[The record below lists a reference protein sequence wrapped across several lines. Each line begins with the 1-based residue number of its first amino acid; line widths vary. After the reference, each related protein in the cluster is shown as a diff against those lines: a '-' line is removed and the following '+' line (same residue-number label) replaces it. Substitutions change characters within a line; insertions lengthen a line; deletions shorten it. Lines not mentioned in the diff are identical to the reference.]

1 MQRSHALV
9 MGGSIA
15 GLLAAR
21 VLTDHFDR
29 VTLIEKDRLPGGAAQ
44 RKGVPQGRHVHTLLS
59 KGWNVIKHYFP
70 DIDAPGEDGITPV
83 DWPHALCWF
92 HYGGY
97 KPRMESDIYAVMASR
112 PYVEWQIRRRVL
124 ALPGLTVL
132 QECRVRD
139 LVASPDRRRIA
150 GVRIQQ
156 KGEAEET
163 LTADLIVDATGRGSR
178 SPKWLAALG
187 YGRPDEHEIDIDFM
201 YTSRLYRRKPG
212 ALGGAKAAYM
222 LPAPPH
228 GGKRAGALCSIEND
242 TWLVTLGGWLGEP
255 APQDESEFLDFART
269 LPAQDLYHAI
279 KDAEPLT
286 GLAIHRFPSNLRR
299 RYEAMKRFPDG
310 YVVLGDAL
318 CSVNPVYGQGMTSS
332 ALAAATLDRCLS
344 AQRRRG
350 SLAGFPKRFFRQVAK
365 EIDRPWRLAACED
378 FRYPEVRGVKMPG
391 TDVVNW
397 YMKKVHQATLNDPAV
412 YKAFINVM
420 HLLKSPVS
428 LFYPDI
434 AFRVLRARLA
444 QRGAGWGR
452 GVRGAAQLATG

>member
-1 MQRSHALV
+1 

-29 VTLIEKDRLPGGAAQ
+29 VTLIERDRLPDEARQ

-59 KGWNVIKHYFP
+59 KGWQIIKHYFP

-83 DWPHALCWF
+83 DWPQALCWY

-97 KPRMESDIYAVMASR
+97 KPRIESGIYAVMASR

-124 ALPGLTVL
+124 GLEGVTVL
-132 QECRVRD
+132 QECRVQD
-139 LVASPDRRRIA
+139 LVASPDCGRIT
-150 GVRIQQ
+150 GVRVQR
-156 KGEAEET
+156 KGEAEAV
-163 LTADLIVDATGRGSR
+163 LSADLVVDATGRGSR
-178 SPKWLAALG
+178 SPKWLEALG
-187 YGRPDEHEIDIDFM
+187 YERPDEHMIQIDFM
-201 YTSRLYRRKPG
+201 YTSRIYRRVPG

-242 TWLVTLGGWLGEP
+242 AWLVTLGGWLGEP
-255 APQDESEFLDFART
+255 APQDEAEFLDFART

-286 GLAIHRFPSNLRR
+286 DLAIHKFPSNLRR
-299 RYEAMKRFPDG
+299 RYETMKRFPEG

-332 ALAAATLDRCLS
+332 ALAAATLDRCLTEHR
-344 AQRRRG
+344 QR
-350 SLAGFPKRFFRQVAK
+350 SLGTGLPKRFFRQVAR

-378 FRYPEVRGVKMPG
+378 FRYPEVRGVKMRG
-391 TDVVNW
+391 TDAVNW
-397 YMKKVHQATLNDPAV
+397 YMKKVHQAALHDPAV
-412 YKAFINVM
+412 YRAFIYVM
-420 HLLKSPVS
+420 HLLKSPVT
-428 LFYPDI
+428 LFHPRM
-434 AFRVLRARLA
+434 ALRVLRARLA
-444 QRGAGWGR
+444 QRRAGR
-452 GVRGAAQLATG
+452 GRRVHSPAQLASASG